1 MPSQILTT
9 DDLREFKVELFQEME
24 KWLTIRSESSKMPK
38 KFLKSSEVIDLL
50 GISAN
55 TLNTLRINRII
66 PYTKVGGTIFF
77 DWEDI
82 EVVMKKNKKLSRQK

>member
-24 KWLTIRSESSKMPK
+24 KWLTFRSESTKMTK

-55 TLNTLRINRII
+55 ALNSLRINRVI

-82 EVVMKKNKKLSRQK
+82 ELVMKKNKKLSRQK